1 MTIKHLKVFITV
13 ANCGNMHKAAEKL
26 YITQPAISQSIKEL
40 ENFYNVPLFDRLSK
54 KLMLTTYGA
63 KLYDYSVQLLSMYE
77 QMNKE
82 MLELSTSPIIRI
94 GGSISAGT
102 VMLKKILKELEKS
115 FPSIDIRVDV
125 YNTSVIEEMILRN
138 QLDVAIVEGIVKDER
153 ITQIPVY
160 EDELVLLVGKDHPL
174 YSKENIKLKDLDGQN
189 FISRE
194 GESVNRNYYDTIF
207 KKSNISLITK
217 WGSSNTETIK
227 QAIID
232 GYGVGLLSNMLV
244 IDEVE
249 NNLLKVLPIS
259 DVKLK
264 RSIHLIYHKDKY
276 ITPQI
281 NMFMEIC
288 KRL

>member
-102 VMLKKILKELEKS
+102 VMLKKIIKELENS

-138 QLDVAIVEGIVKDER
+138 ELDVAIVEGIVKDER
-153 ITQIPVY
+153 ITQVPVY

-174 YSKENIKLKDLDGQN
+174 YSKDNIKLKDLDGQN

-232 GYGVGLLSNMLV
+232 GYGVGLYQ
-244 IDEVE
+244 IC
-249 NNLLKVLPIS
+249 LL
-259 DVKLK
+259 
-264 RSIHLIYHKDKY
+264 
-276 ITPQI
+276 
-281 NMFMEIC
+281 
-288 KRL
+288 

>member
-102 VMLKKILKELEKS
+102 VMLKKIIKELEN
-115 FPSIDIRVDV
+115 SI
-125 YNTSVIEEMILRN
+125 
-138 QLDVAIVEGIVKDER
+138 
-153 ITQIPVY
+153 
-160 EDELVLLVGKDHPL
+160 
-174 YSKENIKLKDLDGQN
+174 
-189 FISRE
+189 
-194 GESVNRNYYDTIF
+194 
-207 KKSNISLITK
+207 
-217 WGSSNTETIK
+217 
-227 QAIID
+227 
-232 GYGVGLLSNMLV
+232 
-244 IDEVE
+244 
-249 NNLLKVLPIS
+249 
-259 DVKLK
+259 
-264 RSIHLIYHKDKY
+264 SIHRY
-276 ITPQI
+276 
-281 NMFMEIC
+281 
-288 KRL
+288 